1 MGSLVNKNN
10 LFPSMNSFFDDVFS
24 KDFFDWNDK
33 NYSSLGSTLPSVNLM
48 ENDNRIKI
56 DLAAPGMKKED
67 FKIELN
73 NDMLSISSEKR
84 HEKEEKNKKENY
96 MRKEFSYQSF
106 CRSFYLPDNVKKETI
121 DATYKDGILHVEIQK
136 QANGKKSTSKKIEI
150 H

>member
-1 MGSLVNKNN
+1 MGSLVKKNN

-33 NYSSLGSTLPSVNLM
+33 NYSGLGSTLPSVNLM
-48 ENDNRIKI
+48 ENDNQIKI

-73 NDMLSISSEKR
+73 NDMLSISSEKQ

-136 QANGKKSTSKKIEI
+136 QANGKKSSSKKIEI

>member
-1 MGSLVNKNN
+1 MGTLANKKN
-10 LFPSMNSFFDDVFS
+10 LFPSMNSFFDDVFA

-48 ENDNRIKI
+48 ENETQIKI
-56 DLAAPGMKKED
+56 DLAAPGMQKKD
-67 FKIELN
+67 FNIELK
-73 NDMLSISSEKR
+73 NDMLTISSERKY
-84 HEKEEKNKKENY
+84 ENEEKSEKDNY

-136 QANGKKSTSKKIEI
+136 QTNGRGSRSKRIEI